1 MAEHRPSLAQ
11 DLVWRLEA
19 LGFDML
25 GLGFRMMPLDA
36 ASWLGGAVLR
46 WLGPLTGAHKTAER
60 NIRIAFPDMDAQARK
75 ALLVAQWENLG
86 RLTAEFQLM
95 DRLTPKSGRVEIV
108 GGERLRAV
116 ARSGKPAILVSGH
129 FSNWEVM
136 AAVIVHLGVRCQVT
150 YRAANNP
157 YIDKRIIETRRSYGV
172 SMMAPKGGDGSREV
186 LAAMAKGEA
195 VAFLNDQKFN
205 QGVAAPFFGVP
216 ATTAPGPTRMAL
228 RFDCPMIPMS
238 VERLKGARFR
248 VTIWDSIAPHKT
260 GDRTADIL
268 QGVRNVNAF
277 VEDRVRERP
286 EEWFW
291 THKRWP
297 KEVYKALEEQEKAS
311 S

>member
-1 MAEHRPSLAQ
+1 MSERRPSFVQ

-25 GLGFRMMPLDA
+25 GLVFRLMPIET
-36 ASWLGGAVLR
+36 ASWLGGAILR
-46 WLGPLTGAHKTAER
+46 RLGPLTGAHKTAER
-60 NIRIAFPDMDAQARK
+60 NIRIAFPELDEAARK
-75 ALLVAQWENLG
+75 RLLVAQWDNLG

-95 DRLTPKSGRVEIV
+95 HRLTPASGRVEIV

-116 ARSGKPAILVSGH
+116 AKSGRPAILVSGH

-157 YIDKRIIETRRSYGV
+157 YIDKRIIETRKSYGV
-172 SMMAPKGGDGSREV
+172 TLMAPKGGDGSREV
-186 LAAMAKGEA
+186 LAAMAEGEA

-205 QGVAAPFFGVP
+205 KGVVAPFFGVP
-216 ATTAPGPTRMAL
+216 VTTAPGPTRLTL

-238 VERLKGARFR
+238 VERIGKQARFR
-248 VTIWDSIAPHKT
+248 VTIWDDIAPGKT
-260 GDRTADIL
+260 GDRTADI
-268 QGVRNVNAF
+268 QRGVENVNAF
-277 VEDRVRERP
+277 VEARVRERP
-286 EEWFW
+286 DEWFW

-297 KEVYKALEEQEKAS
+297 KEAYKAEDEPDRT
-311 S
+311 